1 MRRMLVVLVT
11 AAATVIALAG
21 CGGGGNPLKGGGGGG
36 GGSSTTITVG
46 SANFPENS
54 LLAEIYAQALEAK
67 GVKVNRK
74 FNIGTR
80 EAYIPA
86 LKDGSIDLLPEYT
99 GNLLSFLKKGKV
111 PGNNLTADKVYTDT
125 QAALP
130 SNLELLDKAS
140 AEDKDAITVTQATAS
155 KYNLKSIA
163 DLKSH
168 ASSLTIGG
176 PPEFEKR
183 FAGLVGLKQLYGLKF
198 KQFKKLDTAGPITVK
213 ALKDGNVDAADLF
226 TTDPA
231 VAANN
236 FVALQDPKQLFL
248 AQNVTPLIN
257 KKKANSKVS
266 GALNAIS
273 AKLTTD
279 QLKDLVKQVVTD
291 KKDPAT
297 VAKTWLSQNGL
308 AQ

>member
-11 AAATVIALAG
+11 AAATVLALGG
-21 CGGGGNPLKGGGGGG
+21 CGGGGNPLKGGGGG

-67 GVKVNRK
+67 GVKVTRK

-99 GNLLSFLKKGKV
+99 GNLLSYLKEGKV
-111 PGNNLTADKVYTDT
+111 PGNNLSADKVYTDT
-125 QAALP
+125 KAALP

-140 AEDKDAITVTQATAS
+140 AEDKDAITVSQATAS

-168 ASSLTIGG
+168 ASTLTIGG

-183 FAGLVGLKQLYGLKF
+183 FAGLVGLKDLYGLKF

-213 ALKDGNVDAADLF
+213 ALKDGNVDAAD
-226 TTDPA
+226 
-231 VAANN
+231 
-236 FVALQDPKQLFL
+236 
-248 AQNVTPLIN
+248 
-257 KKKANSKVS
+257 
-266 GALNAIS
+266 
-273 AKLTTD
+273 
-279 QLKDLVKQVVTD
+279 
-291 KKDPAT
+291 
-297 VAKTWLSQNGL
+297 
-308 AQ
+308 